1 MMTNLFLTLASTAL
15 LTTPGMAENPTL
27 AAPASPLLSVA
38 QPACEPVERMPL
50 EGRASPYDSV
60 AVEIGQTT
68 IKVCYGRPSARDRTM
83 IGGEHVPFG
92 EFWRTGANEPTI
104 LHTTGMISLGGMHL
118 DAGSY
123 AIYTVPGAESWEVF
137 LSESTDHWGIPI
149 DEDVR
154 AQEVGSV
161 TVPREEPADH
171 VETLTLS
178 FAPVDGNA
186 TELVLEWETFRIRV
200 PVEAH

>member
-1 MMTNLFLTLASTAL
+1 MMTSLFLTLASTAL
-15 LTTPGMAENPTL
+15 LTSPGVGEDPTL
-27 AAPASPLLSVA
+27 TALPSPAPSAV
-38 QPACEPVERMPL
+38 QPACEPVDRMPV

-60 AVEIGQTT
+60 SVEVGPTT
-68 IKVCYGRPSARDRTM
+68 VKVCYGRPSARDRTM

-92 EFWRTGANEPTI
+92 EFWRTGANEPTT
-104 LHTTGMISLGGMHL
+104 LHTSGMISLGGMHL

-123 AIYTVPGAESWEVF
+123 ALYTVPGEESWEVF
-137 LSESTDHWGIPI
+137 VSESTDHWGIPI
-149 DEDVR
+149 DDDVR

-161 TVPREEPADH
+161 TVPREEPDDH

-186 TELVLEWETFRIRV
+186 TALVLEWETFRIRI

>member
-1 MMTNLFLTLASTAL
+1 MMTNLLLTLASTTL
-15 LTTPGMAENPTL
+15 LTTPGMVEHPIL
-27 AAPASPLLSVA
+27 DAPAFAPLSVM
-38 QPACEPVERMPL
+38 QPACEPVDRMPL

-60 AVEIGQTT
+60 SVELGQTT

-104 LHTTGMISLGGMHL
+104 LHTTGMISLGGMHV

-123 AIYTVPGAESWEVF
+123 AMYTVPGEESWEVF
-137 LSESTDHWGIPI
+137 LSRSTDHWGIPI

-154 AQEVGSV
+154 AQEVGSF